1 VSQEQGIIP
10 LFTFVNSRDTF
21 SGVLIAQLVGGK
33 DIDEA
38 IHLAQKA
45 AVMTLSS
52 PQAVSDQI
60 KALKS

>member
-1 VSQEQGIIP
+1 M
-10 LFTFVNSRDTF
+10 
-21 SGVLIAQLVGGK
+21 AQLVGWK

-38 IHLAQKA
+38 IHIAQKA

-60 KALKS
+60 KAFKT